1 MRPRLNTP
9 CLCLVTDRKR
19 TKSGDVA
26 ATVAASLDG
35 GVGMVHLREKDMPP
49 FELLRLAR
57 RLRRVTEG
65 RALLVVN
72 DRVDIAMLAGADGVQ
87 LGETAL
93 DVADVRKLVGPDM
106 LIGRSVHSEVGAV
119 DAECQGADFLVL
131 GTVFETASHP
141 DGRIGGLD
149 LVREVAGAV
158 GIPVLGIG
166 GITPANAASVM
177 EAGASGAA
185 VITAITMS
193 DNPRAAASDLSAA
206 LGSRIPSPAS
216 PR

>member
-1 MRPRLNTP
+1 MRSRLNTP

-19 TKSGDVA
+19 TKSGDAA

-35 GVGMVHLREKDMPP
+35 GVGMVQLREKDMPP

-57 RLRRVTEG
+57 RLRLVTRG

-72 DRVDIAMLAGADGVQ
+72 DRVDVAMLSGADGVQ

-141 DGRIGGLD
+141 DGRVGGLD
-149 LVREVAGAV
+149 LVREVTEAV

-193 DNPRAAASDLSAA
+193 DDPRTAASDLSAA
-206 LGSRIPSPAS
+206 IGGRIPSPAS
-216 PR
+216 R

>member
-1 MRPRLNTP
+1 MRPQLHSP

-19 TKSGDVA
+19 TKSGNVA
-26 ATVAASLDG
+26 ATVAASLEG
-35 GVGMVHLREKDMPP
+35 GVDMVQLREKDMPP

-57 RLRRVTEG
+57 RLRRVTKG

-72 DRVDIAMLAGADGVQ
+72 DRVDVAMLADADGVQ

-119 DAECQGADFLVL
+119 DAECQGADYLVL
-131 GTVFETASHP
+131 GTVFETTSHP
-141 DGRIGGLD
+141 DGRVGGVD
-149 LVREVAGAV
+149 LVREVTASV

-166 GITPANAASVM
+166 GISAANAASVM
-177 EAGASGAA
+177 KAGASGVA
-185 VITAITMS
+185 VITAVTMS
-193 DNPRAAASDLSAA
+193 DDPRLAASDLSTAI
-206 LGSRIPSPAS
+206 GSRIPSPAS
-216 PR
+216 R

>member
-1 MRPRLNTP
+1 MHPRLNTP

-19 TKSGDVA
+19 TKSEDVA

-35 GVGMVHLREKDMPP
+35 GVDMVQLREKDMAP

-57 RLRRVTEG
+57 RLRRVTQG
-65 RALLVVN
+65 RALLIVN
-72 DRVDIAMLAGADGVQ
+72 DRVDVALLAGADGVQ

-93 DVADVRKLVGPDM
+93 DVSDVRQLVGPDM

-141 DGRIGGLD
+141 DGRVGGLD
-149 LVREVAGAV
+149 LVREVTTSV

-166 GITPANAASVM
+166 GITKANAASVM

-185 VITAITMS
+185 VITAITMADDPKS
-193 DNPRAAASDLSAA
+193 AASDLSAA
-206 LGSRIPSPAS
+206 ISGRIPSPAS
-216 PR
+216 R

>member
-1 MRPRLNTP
+1 MHPRLNTP

-19 TKSGDVA
+19 TKSEDVA

-35 GVGMVHLREKDMPP
+35 GVDMVQLREKDMAP

-57 RLRRVTEG
+57 RLRRVTQG
-65 RALLVVN
+65 RALLIVN
-72 DRVDIAMLAGADGVQ
+72 DRVDVALLAGADGVQ

-93 DVADVRKLVGPDM
+93 DVSDVRQLVGPDM

-141 DGRIGGLD
+141 DGRVGGLD
-149 LVREVAGAV
+149 LVKEVTTSV

-166 GITPANAASVM
+166 GITKANAASVM

-185 VITAITMS
+185 VITAITMADDPKS
-193 DNPRAAASDLSAA
+193 AASDLSAA
-206 LGSRIPSPAS
+206 ISGRIPSPAS
-216 PR
+216 R

>member
-1 MRPRLNTP
+1 MPPQLHIP

-26 ATVAASLDG
+26 ATVAASLEG
-35 GVGMVHLREKDMPP
+35 GVGMVQLREKDMPA

-72 DRVDIAMLAGADGVQ
+72 DRVDVAMLAGADGVQ

-119 DAECQGADFLVL
+119 DAECQGADYLVL

-141 DGRIGGLD
+141 AGRVGGLD
-149 LVREVAGAV
+149 LVREVTASV

-166 GITPANAASVM
+166 GISAANAASVM
-177 EAGASGAA
+177 ESGASGVA

-193 DNPRAAASDLSAA
+193 EDPQSAASDLSTAI
-206 LGSRIPSPAS
+206 GSRIPSPAS
-216 PR
+216 R